1 MKIILNSPP
10 FRLNLITIIFVSERE
25 QRRKPNRNACVSSA
39 ITRSREKQGI
49 CGVDCQWCQ
58 PRANKDEGN
67 KSTGF
72 EEISLEVFI
81 QADVSVFDHKT
92 NRIRERENYRCSKIR

>member
-1 MKIILNSPP
+1 M
-10 FRLNLITIIFVSERE
+10 
-25 QRRKPNRNACVSSA
+25 
-39 ITRSREKQGI
+39 
-49 CGVDCQWCQ
+49 DCQWCQ

-92 NRIRERENYRCSKIR
+92 NRIKERERIIVVRKYDNSRKLGWNYLLNDGEWLRDNWFILKKG